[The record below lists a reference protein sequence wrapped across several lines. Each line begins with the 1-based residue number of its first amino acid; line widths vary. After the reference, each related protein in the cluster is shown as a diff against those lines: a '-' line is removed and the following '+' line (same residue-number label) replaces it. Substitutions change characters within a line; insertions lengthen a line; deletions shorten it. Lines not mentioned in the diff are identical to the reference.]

1 MCIYTMR
8 HEIMHV
14 PEKHR
19 KGMNSC
25 IFIYC
30 WFLSLLL
37 VVGLLVKLE
46 FSVWE
51 CCVEDLKESMACF
64 LFSMLAE
71 AARQCLHSQRGGERR
86 CSVHLQR
93 LMKWE

>member
-1 MCIYTMR
+1 MPYR
-8 HEIMHV
+8 HENRHV
-14 PEKHR
+14 LEKHR
-19 KGMNSC
+19 KGINSS

-37 VVGLLVKLE
+37 VFVLLEKLE

-64 LFSMLAE
+64 LFSTLAE

-86 CSVHLQR
+86 FSVHLQR